1 MTAIERAQG
10 ELMHVEIIS
19 RLGGT
24 EEPAKDTARGL
35 TVFDSAAMPADPGL
49 LARLREG
56 TAGADLAAPPVV
68 LPDFCHKDKSEM
80 PSSIAVATRG
90 AIRPALTDAALNC
103 GMALATLDVP
113 RPTEAAVSD
122 FYRRVRERFPN
133 PPGWSRELSSKDVLR
148 AAVEGADFA
157 AERYGLDARELD
169 RVEEFGRL
177 SVDELG
183 GAARARKE
191 LPWVVVQMARLRFA
205 GIGPSTHFL
214 ELQEVE
220 EIMEPEIA
228 KQLGVH
234 LGQVTLQ
241 FHNGGGVLTGQIG
254 AMYGRR
260 KAASR
265 LLRTEMAMVKP
276 LAHLRGASSLSH
288 ARARYDAYFRS
299 GCPSIPIE
307 GDEGRRVMLAQRLS
321 MNYGFAYRMAT
332 YAVLRQFAREA
343 FGAAINLVVDS
354 PHNSVYEEMV
364 DGAPA
369 FVHRHNAARA
379 WTPEL
384 MAGHPAFALTG
395 QPLLVPGTNRTS
407 SFLCVPATEAH
418 RSLYSACHGTG
429 SVIKEFERDGRSG
442 LDPHRRQT
450 LTYGY
455 SDAAPTVVKQ
465 LDDRG
470 VDAALAIL
478 TTNGLVRPVARLR
491 PFAVLS

>member
-1 MTAIERAQG
+1 MN
-10 ELMHVEIIS
+10 VEIIG
-19 RLGGT
+19 RLVDAQ
-24 EEPAKDTARGL
+24 EPAKDGARRL

-90 AIRPALTDAALNC
+90 AIRPTLTDAALNC
-103 GMALATLDVP
+103 GMALATLDTP
-113 RPTEAAVSD
+113 RPSEAAVSD

-177 SVDELG
+177 SVEEFG

-228 KQLGVH
+228 MQLGVH

-254 AMYGRR
+254 AMYARR
-260 KAASR
+260 RAASR

-276 LAHLRGASSLSH
+276 LAHLRPRSLSH
-288 ARARYDAYFRS
+288 ARARYDAYFRA

-332 YAVLRQFAREA
+332 YAVLRQFAQEA
-343 FGAAINLVVDS
+343 LGAVMNLVVDS

-384 MAGHPAFALTG
+384 MAGHPAFASTG

-407 SFLCVPATEAH
+407 SFLCVPAPEAH

-442 LDPHRRQT
+442 VDAHHRQT

-455 SDAAPTVVKQ
+455 SDAAPTAVNQ